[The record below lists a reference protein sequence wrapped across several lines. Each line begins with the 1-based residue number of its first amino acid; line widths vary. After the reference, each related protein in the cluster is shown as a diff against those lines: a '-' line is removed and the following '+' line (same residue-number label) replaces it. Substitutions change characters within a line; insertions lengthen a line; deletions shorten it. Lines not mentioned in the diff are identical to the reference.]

1 MFQLPKFF
9 TNFILLFTL
18 FTVIVYP
25 QGHVPLQHSEI
36 TLRILPEFSEMT
48 YDDVMNLLDDFET
61 GAIEYKYSREDIE
74 KAIDLVIM
82 LARTG
87 LLPDEDPEELER
99 DIQELLYGEGD
110 FSECSFKEG
119 CSTFPALFYG
129 KGDTVLCKNWFVK
142 SCQKTGK
149 FIKKKRKAIIIGAAV
164 AVAVITVVGIAA
176 AATAGAAAVGA
187 AADNSTSSK
196 SSTSTS
202 SPTASNPTSTLYTQ
216 IEVPTISFKENI
228 ASEHFF
234 QPSFYKETSQEKG
247 RVLGSLFAHDT
258 LNQFSDRFAVHPNF
272 ATNEHDK
279 IDHKFTTDY
288 TQLYSNSKKEP
299 DFNTLAY
306 QLQGEREL
314 SSGHLNQAIYD
325 FSQAIERNPTSPLP
339 YLERGVAHFGLGQY
353 DRSLED
359 YHQFAAQVE
368 KTEPLSIPSFSLG
381 FAKGLPSGIC
391 ESGKGLALFV
401 SDVALHPVRT
411 GGQVWE
417 SLKLLAD
424 LTKSQEW
431 STLSEVLA
439 PEVHQLVKE
448 WDTLDS
454 EVRGQLAGHAFGKY
468 GADILIPG
476 ALAKAVAK
484 GAKGAQELSAVY
496 KTLQNAEKA
505 LLLESA
511 AELGSSAK
519 IGEALTT
526 TYNTALLGEELGF
539 SVKEMNQLKQAGK
552 LEGAINSSLEKLVS
566 QSESEVYKAT
576 INQNKHVKMVRDYL
590 DKPAK
595 EIQKGINSYEKQI
608 AIHKDKIVNPAKYC
622 PDWDKLDPRQRE
634 ALLNKKWPAE
644 IQV

>member
-1 MFQLPKFF
+1 
-9 TNFILLFTL
+9 
-18 FTVIVYP
+18 
-25 QGHVPLQHSEI
+25 
-36 TLRILPEFSEMT
+36 
-48 YDDVMNLLDDFET
+48 
-61 GAIEYKYSREDIE
+61 
-74 KAIDLVIM
+74 
-82 LARTG
+82 
-87 LLPDEDPEELER
+87 
-99 DIQELLYGEGD
+99 
-110 FSECSFKEG
+110 
-119 CSTFPALFYG
+119 
-129 KGDTVLCKNWFVK
+129 
-142 SCQKTGK
+142 
-149 FIKKKRKAIIIGAAV
+149 
-164 AVAVITVVGIAA
+164 VGS
-176 AATAGAAAVGA
+176 

-216 IEVPTISFKENI
+216 IEAPTISFKENI

-258 LNQFSDRFAVHPNF
+258 LHQFSDRFALQPNF

-526 TYNTALLGEELGF
+526 TYNTALLGEKLGF
-539 SVKEMNQLKQAGK
+539 SVKEMNQLKQAGQ
-552 LEGAINSSLEKLVS
+552 LERSFGHIANNPVLMESAQKFKQAKEFLKPHTKQFMTEARARELLHEAGIPTFPRPDGLPQDCLITVSDKGAGMKYMDPS
-566 QSESEVYKAT
+566 
-576 INQNKHVKMVRDYL
+576 NKHTYTRVMPGQPHSSFPYQQKPYVNQRVNGKSL
-590 DKPAK
+590 DKH
-595 EIQKGINSYEKQI
+595 GN
-608 AIHKDKIVNPAKYC
+608 IVPNDAP
-622 PDWDKLDPRQRE
+622 E
-634 ALLNKKWPAE
+634 AHVPLE
-644 IQV
+644 EFIYRRID